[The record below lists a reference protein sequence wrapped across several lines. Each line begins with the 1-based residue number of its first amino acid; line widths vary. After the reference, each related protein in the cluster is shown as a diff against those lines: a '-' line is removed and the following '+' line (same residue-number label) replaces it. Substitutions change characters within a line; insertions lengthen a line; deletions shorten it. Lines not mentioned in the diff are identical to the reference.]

1 MGMMSAI
8 FFAILT
14 AALGGYLVY
23 DTRRIDQNAKK
34 NAPQIRESALEEIDR
49 AGLSVSDFPKYEDAL
64 RGERHLK
71 VNEIIDIYYAC
82 RSRRRR

>member
-1 MGMMSAI
+1 MITTII
-8 FFAILT
+8 FGILT
-14 AALGGYLVY
+14 VAMGGYIVY
-23 DTRRIDQNAKK
+23 DNKRIDQNAKK
-34 NAPQIRESALEEIDR
+34 NAVPLRESTLAEIDR

-71 VNEIIDIYYAC
+71 VSEIIDIYYVC

>member
-1 MGMMSAI
+1 MISTII
-8 FFAILT
+8 FGILT
-14 AALGGYLVY
+14 VAMGGYIVY
-23 DTRRIDQNAKK
+23 DNKRIDQNAKK
-34 NAPQIRESALEEIDR
+34 NAVQLRESTLAEIDR

-71 VNEIIDIYYAC
+71 VNEIIDIYYVC

>member
-1 MGMMSAI
+1 MMSAI
-8 FFAILT
+8 LFGILT

-23 DTRRIDQNAKK
+23 DNKRIDQNAKK
-34 NAPQIRESALEEIDR
+34 NAVELRESTLAEIDR

-71 VNEIIDIYYAC
+71 VSEIIDIYYVC